1 MTKTQNF
8 AVLGL
13 QWGDE
18 GKGKI
23 VNFLSP
29 NFHATCRFQGGHNAG
44 HTLIVDGKKLILHL
58 LPSSICEKDALS
70 LIGKGVVLSPN
81 DLFDEISEANT
92 FLQGVEERLKISSA
106 CVLILDHHKKFDQCR
121 EKSNSFKT
129 IGTTGR
135 GIGPAYED
143 KVGRRAIRLVDCFY
157 EKILEE
163 KLRENLDFYNFM
175 FNKLFSVKEV
185 NFEETFEKALSYG
198 ERLRPMT
205 KDISKLILEMN
216 NEGKKVLFEG
226 AQGAL
231 LDVDNGT
238 YPYVT
243 SSNSSAAGI
252 ASGTGLGPLS
262 VSNILGIAK
271 AYTTRVGEGPMPT
284 ELFDDVGIHIAKT
297 GGEVGA
303 TTGRP
308 RRCGWFDAVAM
319 KKVIQSNSIKSLC
332 ITKLDVFDGM
342 ESIKICDSYD
352 NSDEFFEESLN
363 LDHVKPHY
371 IELSGWNKP
380 IYGLKNLDDFPREAV
395 EFISKI
401 EEVCGVTVDI
411 ISTGPE
417 RESTIF
423 KNNII

>member
-1 MTKTQNF
+1 
-8 AVLGL
+8 
-13 QWGDE
+13 
-18 GKGKI
+18 
-23 VNFLSP
+23 
-29 NFHATCRFQGGHNAG
+29 
-44 HTLIVDGKKLILHL
+44 
-58 LPSSICEKDALS
+58 
-70 LIGKGVVLSPN
+70 
-81 DLFDEISEANT
+81 
-92 FLQGVEERLKISSA
+92 
-106 CVLILDHHKKFDQCR
+106 
-121 EKSNSFKT
+121 
-129 IGTTGR
+129 
-135 GIGPAYED
+135 
-143 KVGRRAIRLVDCFY
+143 
-157 EKILEE
+157 
-163 KLRENLDFYNFM
+163 
-175 FNKLFSVKEV
+175 
-185 NFEETFEKALSYG
+185 
-198 ERLRPMT
+198 
-205 KDISKLILEMN
+205 
-216 NEGKKVLFEG
+216 
-226 AQGAL
+226 
-231 LDVDNGT
+231 
-238 YPYVT
+238 
-243 SSNSSAAGI
+243 
-252 ASGTGLGPLS
+252 
-262 VSNILGIAK
+262 
-271 AYTTRVGEGPMPT
+271 MPT
-284 ELFDDVGIHIAKT
+284 ELFDDVGIHIAKK

>member
-1 MTKTQNF
+1 
-8 AVLGL
+8 
-13 QWGDE
+13 
-18 GKGKI
+18 
-23 VNFLSP
+23 
-29 NFHATCRFQGGHNAG
+29 
-44 HTLIVDGKKLILHL
+44 
-58 LPSSICEKDALS
+58 
-70 LIGKGVVLSPN
+70 
-81 DLFDEISEANT
+81 
-92 FLQGVEERLKISSA
+92 
-106 CVLILDHHKKFDQCR
+106 
-121 EKSNSFKT
+121 
-129 IGTTGR
+129 
-135 GIGPAYED
+135 
-143 KVGRRAIRLVDCFY
+143 
-157 EKILEE
+157 
-163 KLRENLDFYNFM
+163 
-175 FNKLFSVKEV
+175 
-185 NFEETFEKALSYG
+185 
-198 ERLRPMT
+198 MT
-205 KDISKLILEMN
+205 KDISKLIIEMN
-216 NEGKKVLFEG
+216 NDGKKVLFEG

-252 ASGTGLGPLS
+252 ASGSGLGPLS

-284 ELFDDVGIHIAKT
+284 ELFDDIGIRIAKK

-319 KKVIQSNSIKSLC
+319 KKVIQSNSVKSLC

-342 ESIKICDSYD
+342 ESIKICESYD

-363 LDHVKPHY
+363 LDHVKPQY
-371 IELSGWNKP
+371 IELSGWKKP
-380 IYGLKNLDDFPREAV
+380 IHGLKTLDDFPKEAI

-401 EEVCGVTVDI
+401 EEVCGVSVDI

-423 KNNII
+423 KNDII